1 VVRPPHI
8 RDVAALAGVGVGTV
22 SRVLNESAGVAD
34 GTRERVRAA
43 MHELGYH
50 PSHAAR
56 RLSLGRTQTLGVIAP
71 FFTHPSV
78 VERVRGIDDV
88 VGDSA
93 YDLVLFNVETS
104 GQREDGLRRFARAD
118 RVDGVLVVSLPLSDD
133 ELTALQDQGIPV
145 VLVDVDDERLP
156 HVSND
161 DVLGGALAAR
171 HLLDAGHRRVAFV
184 GDTVESLFGFTSSA
198 RRLEGFAAALEE
210 AGAPLAPQY
219 IRRGPHGR
227 EVAGRLASELLGL
240 DERPTAI
247 FAASDV
253 QAFGALDAAARAG
266 LDVPRGVSVIGFD
279 DIELAGAIGLTT
291 VRQPLRESGR
301 CGARLLLAAL
311 AGAGGEDATALPEL
325 VVASRRTVGAPP

>member
-1 VVRPPHI
+1 
-8 RDVAALAGVGVGTV
+8 VGTV

-34 GTRERVRAA
+34 DTRERVRAA
-43 MHELGYH
+43 MDELGYR
-50 PSHAAR
+50 PSYTAR
-56 RLSLGRTQTLGVIAP
+56 RLSLGLTQTLGVIAP

-78 VERVRGIDDV
+78 VERLRGIDDV
-88 VGDSA
+88 VGASS

-104 GQREDGLRRFARAD
+104 GQREDALRRFARAD

-145 VLVDVDDERLP
+145 ALVDVDDERLP

-161 DVLGGALAAR
+161 DVMGGALAAR
-171 HLLDAGHRRVAFV
+171 HLLEAGHRRIGFV
-184 GDTVESLFGFTSSA
+184 GDTVGNPFRFASSA
-198 RRLEGFAAALEE
+198 HRLEGFAAALRE
-210 AGAPLAPQY
+210 AGAPLAPQH

-227 EVAGRLASELLGL
+227 DVAGRLARELLEL
-240 DERPTAI
+240 DDRPTAI

-253 QAFGALDAAARAG
+253 QAFGVLDAAARAG
-266 LDVPRGVSVIGFD
+266 LDVPGGVSVIGFD

-311 AGAGGEDATALPEL
+311 AGAGEDAPALPEL
-325 VVASRRTVGAPP
+325 VVAARRTVGSPP

>member
-22 SRVLNESAGVAD
+22 SRVLNDSAGVAD
-34 GTRERVRAA
+34 DTRERVRAA
-43 MHELGYH
+43 MDDLGYR
-50 PSHAAR
+50 PSNAAR

-104 GQREDGLRRFARAD
+104 GQAEDALRRFARAD

-145 VLVDVDDERLP
+145 ALVDVDDERLP

-161 DVLGGALAAR
+161 DVLGGTLAAR

-184 GDTVESLFGFTSSA
+184 GDTVENPFGFTSSA
-198 RRLEGFAAALEE
+198 RRLEGFAAAMEE
-210 AGAPLAPQY
+210 AGAPLAPEC

-227 EVAGRLASELLGL
+227 EVAGLLARELLDLG
-240 DERPTAI
+240 EPPTAI

-253 QAFGALDAAARAG
+253 QAFGVLDAAARAG
-266 LDVPRGVSVIGFD
+266 LDVPGGVSVIGFD
-279 DIELAGAIGLTT
+279 DIDLAGAIGLTT

-301 CGARLLLAAL
+301 AGARLLLAAL
-311 AGAGGEDATALPEL
+311 AGDGHEDAPALPEL
-325 VVASRRTVGAPP
+325 LVAARRTVGAPP

>member
-1 VVRPPHI
+1 
-8 RDVAALAGVGVGTV
+8 
-22 SRVLNESAGVAD
+22 
-34 GTRERVRAA
+34 
-43 MHELGYH
+43 
-50 PSHAAR
+50 
-56 RLSLGRTQTLGVIAP
+56 
-71 FFTHPSV
+71 
-78 VERVRGIDDV
+78 
-88 VGDSA
+88 
-93 YDLVLFNVETS
+93 
-104 GQREDGLRRFARAD
+104 
-118 RVDGVLVVSLPLSDD
+118 
-133 ELTALQDQGIPV
+133 
-145 VLVDVDDERLP
+145 
-156 HVSND
+156 VSND

-227 EVAGRLASELLGL
+227 DVAGRLASDLLGL
-240 DERPTAI
+240 DERPSAI

>member
-1 VVRPPHI
+1 
-8 RDVAALAGVGVGTV
+8 VGTV

-34 GTRERVRAA
+34 DTRERVRAA
-43 MHELGYH
+43 MDELGYR
-50 PSHAAR
+50 PSYTAR

-78 VERVRGIDDV
+78 VERLRGIDDV
-88 VGDSA
+88 VGAST

-104 GQREDGLRRFARAD
+104 GQREDALRRFARAD

-145 VLVDVDDERLP
+145 TLVDVDDERLP

-161 DVLGGALAAR
+161 DVMGGALAAG
-171 HLLDAGHRRVAFV
+171 HLLDAGHRRIGFV
-184 GDTVESLFGFTSSA
+184 GDTVENPFGFASSA
-198 RRLEGFAAALEE
+198 QRLEGFAAALRE

-227 EVAGRLASELLGL
+227 AVAGRLARELLEL
-240 DERPTAI
+240 DEPPTAI

-253 QAFGALDAAARAG
+253 QAFGVLDAAARAG
-266 LDVPRGVSVIGFD
+266 LDVPGGVSVIGFD

-311 AGAGGEDATALPEL
+311 AGAGGEDVPALPEL
-325 VVASRRTVGAPP
+325 VVAARRTVGAPP